1 MTEEEKRRELA
12 RRKRI
17 RREKR
22 RKKLIWK
29 RRILIGCMVLILVLI
44 VGLISSIRSC
54 HQKAVET
61 DAKIQAE
68 KEAKEKKK
76 REEAEKKEK
85 EEHTLHMVAVGDNF
99 FHDTVLADGQQES
112 GVWSYD
118 YIYENAFACLL
129 LVHGLHNR
137 RGIIKFVLSGNLWH
151 DWTDRCSSC
160 LCNDTYY

>member
-29 RRILIGCMVLILVLI
+29 RRILIGCMVLI
-44 VGLISSIRSC
+44 VGLISAIRSC

-118 YIYENAFACLL
+118 YIYENVKEEIEGPCKSGIRCDY
-129 LVHGLHNR
+129 HGNESFL
-137 RGIIKFVLSGNLWH
+137 
-151 DWTDRCSSC
+151 
-160 LCNDTYY
+160 

>member
-1 MTEEEKRRELA
+1 RHTKSKRD
-12 RRKRI
+12 
-17 RREKR
+17 
-22 RKKLIWK
+22 W
-29 RRILIGCMVLILVLI
+29 
-44 VGLISSIRSC
+44 SSDVCSYDL
-54 HQKAVET
+54 QKAVET

-118 YIYENAFACLL
+118 YIYENVKEGIEVADLA
-129 LVHGLHNR
+129 VVNQETPIVR
-137 RGIIKFVLSGNLWH
+137 RHDNTSGYPSFGMPLEGRQDIATLGYDVLTEVTQH
-151 DWTDRCSSC
+151 
-160 LCNDTYY
+160 Y